1 MKTYFRTEGVLTFVR
16 KNIFYRSLFLFRII
30 IDDTIFSIN
39 LVKTFVI
46 YLLTVFCTKSLDFYT
61 FDCALGS
68 TIY

>member
-16 KNIFYRSLFLFRII
+16 KIHFIVVYFLFRII
-30 IDDTIFSIN
+30 VDDTIFSIN
-39 LVKTFVI
+39 LVKTFAI
-46 YLLTVFCTKSLDFYT
+46 YLLTVFCSKSSDFYT